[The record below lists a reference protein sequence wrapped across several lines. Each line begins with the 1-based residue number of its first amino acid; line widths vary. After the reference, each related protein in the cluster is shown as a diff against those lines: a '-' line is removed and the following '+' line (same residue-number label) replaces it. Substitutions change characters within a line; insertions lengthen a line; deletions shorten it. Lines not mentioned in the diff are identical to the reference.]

1 MGGILHDSDELLQLS
16 FVDPRKGPDHRDRAS
31 NLTVGIPY
39 RHRNRIIILG
49 NLLPYIEVAHG
60 DGIGGSSVQYGFSHT
75 YDIDLIKAA
84 KEVADFS
91 KIAVL
96 LLPGIGTVE
105 DLKLAHAAGAYMVR
119 VATHSTEA
127 DVSAQHIKYAK
138 NELGMEVVGFLM
150 MAHMTEP
157 ERLVEEALKMQ
168 SYGADI
174 IYVTDS
180 AGALLPEGV
189 TARVSALVEALDV
202 PVGFHAHNNL
212 GLAIGNSLA
221 AIEAGATYVDG
232 SVRALGAGSGNT
244 QTEVLAAVL
253 DKAGIET
260 GIDIYGIQDVA
271 EDLVAPIMEAPQIV
285 DRDNISL
292 GYAGVYSSFRLFAQR
307 AGKKYDLEPR
317 DILTELGR
325 IGVVGGQED
334 MVMDV
339 AARMAA
345 ERA

>member
-1 MGGILHDSDELLQLS
+1 MAKKVTIVEVALRDGSHAVRHQYTEDQVRSI
-16 FVDPRKGPDHRDRAS
+16 VKGLNDAK
-31 NLTVGIPY
+31 V
-39 RHRNRIIILG
+39 
-49 NLLPYIEVAHG
+49 PYIEVSHG
-60 DGIGGSSVQYGFSHT
+60 DGVGGSSVQYGFSHT

-84 KEVADFS
+84 KEEADFS
-91 KIAVL
+91 KISVL

-105 DLKLAHAAGAYMVR
+105 DLKEARAAGADMVR

-138 NELGMEVVGFLM
+138 EELGMEVVGFLM
-150 MAHMTEP
+150 MAHMTSP
-157 ERLVEEALKMQ
+157 ERIVEEAKKME

-174 IYVTDS
+174 VYVTDS

-189 TARVSALVEALDV
+189 TERVSLLVENLDI

-221 AIEAGATYVDG
+221 AIDAGATYIDG
-232 SVRALGAGSGNT
+232 SVRALGAGAGNT

-260 GIDIYGIQDVA
+260 GIDVYGLMDVA
-271 EDLVAPIMEAPQIV
+271 EDLVAPIMDTPQIV
-285 DRDNISL
+285 DRDNITL

-307 AGKKYDLEPR
+307 AGKKYNLEPR
-317 DILTELGR
+317 DILVELGR

-334 MVMDV
+334 MVVDV
-339 AARMAA
+339 AARLAA
-345 ERA
+345 ERDAT